1 MRACP
6 WLVLLLSALTLS
18 CNVEA
23 DFSDALEI
31 ETLNAD
37 AYQREIAAIDQLMF
51 AESPLGVEKTNAL
64 VAQIESLAM
73 SIKSVNDSKFLKLES
88 LELRALAA
96 RLKRLPPSRTAEP
109 FRNDWMRLRNNLFD
123 DRAWFVR
130 SPADLE
136 YAASVVPPPP
146 PQPIIP
152 EPEPVPA
159 AAPALPPFESRHTLS
174 GWWRVVGLLANGNP
188 TSDAEISNSR
198 WHFESPRLTITDSK
212 GETTVFLYEPAGEE
226 LRITS
231 GPKVG
236 PEGAWMRYRIDA
248 DGLLIAFHD
257 DLAARPSSFEQT
269 PGVSDPMLI
278 VVRLRA
284 ER

>member
-1 MRACP
+1 MRARP

-37 AYQREIAAIDQLMF
+37 TYQQEIAAIDQLMF
-51 AESPLGVEKTNAL
+51 SESPLGAEKTIAL
-64 VAQIESLAM
+64 AAQIESLAM
-73 SIKSVNDSKFLKLES
+73 SVKSVKDTKFLKLES

-96 RLKRLPPSRTAEP
+96 RVKRLPPSRTAEP

-123 DRAWFVR
+123 DRAWMVR

-136 YAASVVPPPP
+136 YAASIVPPPP
-146 PQPIIP
+146 PPPVIP

-159 AAPALPPFESRHTLS
+159 VVELPAFEDRQTLT

-188 TSDAEISNSR
+188 TSDAEISSSR
-198 WHFESPRLTITDSK
+198 WHFEAPRLTITDSRA
-212 GETTVFLYEPAGEE
+212 ETTVLFYELAGGE
-226 LRITS
+226 LRITE

-236 PEGAWMRYRIDA
+236 PDGAWMRYRIDA

-257 DLAARPSSFEQT
+257 NLAKRPVGFEQT
-269 PGVSDPMLI
+269 PGENDPVLV